1 MQRMFLGIVL
11 VMACATGAAAD
22 PYDDAVSAFQRK
34 DYKRAAQLFRPFA
47 EQGDAQAQSG
57 LGTMYMNGQ
66 GLPQDYKEAVKWYRL
81 AAAQGDVLAQT
92 GLGTMYKNGQG
103 VRQDYEEA
111 VKWYR
116 LAAAQGN
123 EDAQSGLGL
132 MYHNGYGVPQ
142 DFIHAH
148 MWFNLAATTLSGEA
162 GKSAMKTRDRVASEM
177 TAAQIAEAQEMALR
191 CQQSQF
197 KKCD

>member
-1 MQRMFLGIVL
+1 MLFR
-11 VMACATGAAAD
+11 
-22 PYDDAVSAFQRK
+22 SK

-57 LGTMYMNGQ
+57 LGTMYM
-66 GLPQDYKEAVKWYRL
+66 
-81 AAAQGDVLAQT
+81 
-92 GLGTMYKNGQG
+92 NGQG